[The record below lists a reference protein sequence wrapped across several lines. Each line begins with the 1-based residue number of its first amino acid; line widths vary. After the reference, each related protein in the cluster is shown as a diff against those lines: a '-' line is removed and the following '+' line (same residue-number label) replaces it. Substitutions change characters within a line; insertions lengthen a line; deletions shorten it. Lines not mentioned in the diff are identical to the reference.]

1 MPLRG
6 PFKNR
11 NPTVYFT
18 TSTVQNHIYLF
29 ILKVSGEYLFFD
41 YSVWIPPPPSNK
53 NKLFEFH
60 FLPIHKLTIEK
71 HLKEL
76 INIFSSLS
84 DIVWTIIVVWYD
96 KLYGKPVVVV
106 VVWNIHVQTWPQI
119 SFGGEKKDENRWVAL
134 FLFFSV
140 WRVYSTAIIIYVQ
153 SLDCDIL
160 R

>member
-6 PFKNR
+6 PFKKQKPHCLFYNKYG
-11 NPTVYFT
+11 TK
-18 TSTVQNHIYLF
+18 SYLF
-29 ILKVSGEYLFFD
+29 IYFKSKR
-41 YSVWIPPPPSNK
+41 WIFVFWLLCLDTPPNK
-53 NKLFEFH
+53 NKLFEFR

-71 HLKEL
+71 HLNEL

-106 VVWNIHVQTWPQI
+106 VWDIHVQTWPQI
-119 SFGGEKKDENRWVAL
+119 SFGGGKKDENRWVAL
-134 FLFFSV
+134 FLFFSI

-153 SLDCDIL
+153 SLDCDIF

>member
-1 MPLRG
+1 MNICFLI
-6 PFKNR
+6 
-11 NPTVYFT
+11 T
-18 TSTVQNHIYLF
+18 L
-29 ILKVSGEYLFFD
+29 SGY
-41 YSVWIPPPPSNK
+41 PPPPSNK

-106 VVWNIHVQTWPQI
+106 VWNIHVQTWPQI
-119 SFGGEKKDENRWVAL
+119 SFWGGGGGKKDENRWVAL